1 MDGFW
6 LPDALQQQPT
16 FANVGYRTLSY
27 LDGQPAAP
35 DDPRAVTARYPDLQP
50 SDWQAL
56 LAGLRGQRTRVPT
69 GAAYWVRLQTALQVA
84 GRRLADPADPLRRE
98 ILTAL
103 PIYTGYSEA
112 MIRMTLAALDMMALD
127 QLPAAYASLP
137 TWQAAAAWQPIPGL
151 PGRLRFYPAATP
163 GWNLARFLR
172 RRQDGPLPGEVTAP
186 ELVVGYGAGNVPGT
200 ALLITFLAQ
209 ATSLAA
215 DTAPPAIVIRNSRQ
229 EPLFGPLVLRALAAV
244 DPDLVANVAL
254 LIWDFEDERIQA
266 LLLAQADLIVA
277 AAGDQTI
284 TEIGRAARHA
294 APAQPPRLHAHGH
307 KVSFAAIGRE
317 MLAPQARLPDA
328 PALPLL
334 DVVALLAALDSIF
347 WDQNGCLS
355 ARVHFVEVADAGATG
370 QASLARYAERLTA
383 HCQTLATLLPRG
395 AWPRQPLHDRFDRY
409 KALEAT
415 GQVRV
420 WSGYDDDFVVV
431 VDERPLP
438 ADRRQAAGQW
448 LSQVNGC
455 QGRVIVVRPVANL
468 LEIPE
473 RYLALLP
480 PGNLQSLSVA
490 VGQAGVGITPAFLH
504 FAEACG
510 ARGVTAIRTVGRGAF
525 PQLAYSWDGLLP
537 LDLVRTRPPGH
548 FTTIEFD
555 DPLSEIA
562 ATWQLLQRLA
572 PL

>member
-200 ALLITFLAQ
+200 ALLIPFLAQ
-209 ATSLAA
+209 ATSLA
-215 DTAPPAIVIRNSRQ
+215 DVPR
-229 EPLFGPLVLRALAAV
+229 
-244 DPDLVANVAL
+244 
-254 LIWDFEDERIQA
+254 
-266 LLLAQADLIVA
+266 A
-277 AAGDQTI
+277 AARFPPMRPQPTTATPIALTRRPRSCPARPEPGCGHGAAGHRHPQFAPGTAV
-284 TEIGRAARHA
+284 RAA
-294 APAQPPRLHAHGH
+294 G
-307 KVSFAAIGRE
+307 
-317 MLAPQARLPDA
+317 
-328 PALPLL
+328 
-334 DVVALLAALDSIF
+334 
-347 WDQNGCLS
+347 S
-355 ARVHFVEVADAGATG
+355 ACA
-370 QASLARYAERLTA
+370 
-383 HCQTLATLLPRG
+383 
-395 AWPRQPLHDRFDRY
+395 
-409 KALEAT
+409 
-415 GQVRV
+415 
-420 WSGYDDDFVVV
+420 
-431 VDERPLP
+431 
-438 ADRRQAAGQW
+438 
-448 LSQVNGC
+448 
-455 QGRVIVVRPVANL
+455 
-468 LEIPE
+468 
-473 RYLALLP
+473 
-480 PGNLQSLSVA
+480 
-490 VGQAGVGITPAFLH
+490 
-504 FAEACG
+504 
-510 ARGVTAIRTVGRGAF
+510 GRG
-525 PQLAYSWDGLLP
+525 
-537 LDLVRTRPPGH
+537 
-548 FTTIEFD
+548 
-555 DPLSEIA
+555 
-562 ATWQLLQRLA
+562 
-572 PL
+572 

>member
-6 LPDALQQQPT
+6 LPDALQQQPA
-16 FANVGYRTLSY
+16 FANVGFRTLSY

-56 LAGLRGQRTRVPT
+56 LAGLRGQRTRVPR

-215 DTAPPAIVIRNSRQ
+215 DTAPPIVIRNSRQ

-294 APAQPPRLHAHGH
+294 APAQPPRL
-307 KVSFAAIGRE
+307 
-317 MLAPQARLPDA
+317 QA
-328 PALPLL
+328 
-334 DVVALLAALDSIF
+334 
-347 WDQNGCLS
+347 Q
-355 ARVHFVEVADAGATG
+355 
-370 QASLARYAERLTA
+370 
-383 HCQTLATLLPRG
+383 
-395 AWPRQPLHDRFDRY
+395 
-409 KALEAT
+409 
-415 GQVRV
+415 
-420 WSGYDDDFVVV
+420 
-431 VDERPLP
+431 RP
-438 ADRRQAAGQW
+438 
-448 LSQVNGC
+448 ST
-455 QGRVIVVRPVANL
+455 QGRVPRPRIA
-468 LEIPE
+468 
-473 RYLALLP
+473 
-480 PGNLQSLSVA
+480 S
-490 VGQAGVGITPAFLH
+490 AFLR
-504 FAEACG
+504 E
-510 ARGVTAIRTVGRGAF
+510 
-525 PQLAYSWDGLLP
+525 S
-537 LDLVRTRPPGH
+537 
-548 FTTIEFD
+548 
-555 DPLSEIA
+555 
-562 ATWQLLQRLA
+562 
-572 PL
+572 